1 MTSDTQLRRVAG
13 GERPIEALLAV
24 ETVKRAI
31 VVGPPL
37 VLLFAVLRGW
47 SGAVASLLGVLTVV
61 GYFLFTGWLLS
72 AAARISLA
80 VYQGAALIG
89 FFVRLGLIT
98 VTLLGLANLFEID
111 RPALGISVVAAYAIL
126 LGWESVAVAHER
138 ERELDWNS

>member
-1 MTSDTQLRRVAG
+1 MTSDTGVRRVAG

-31 VVGPPL
+31 VVAPPL
-37 VLLFAVLRGW
+37 VLLFAVLRGAD
-47 SGAVASLLGVLTVV
+47 GAVASLLGVATVV
-61 GYFLFTGWLLS
+61 VYLLFTGWLLS

-111 RPALGISVVAAYAIL
+111 RPALGISVVVSYAL
-126 LGWESVAVAHER
+126 LLAWESVVVARER
-138 ERELDWNS
+138 ERELDWNR

>member
-1 MTSDTQLRRVAG
+1 LTSEVRQIAG

-37 VLLFAVLRGW
+37 VLAFAVFRGW
-47 SGAVASLLGVLTVV
+47 DGAIASLLGVATVV

-80 VYQGAALIG
+80 VYQGAALFG

-98 VTLLGLANLFEID
+98 VSLLGLASLFEID
-111 RPALGISVVAAYAIL
+111 RPALGISVVVAYALL
-126 LGWESVAVAHER
+126 LGWESVAIAHER
-138 ERELDWNS
+138 ERELDWNN

>member
-1 MTSDTQLRRVAG
+1 MTSDTELRDVAG

-24 ETVKRAI
+24 ETVKRVI
-31 VVGPPL
+31 VIGPPL

-47 SGAVASLLGVLTVV
+47 DGAVASLLGMATVV

-80 VYQGAALIG
+80 VYQGAALFG

-98 VTLLGLANLFEID
+98 VTLLGLASLFEID
-111 RPALGISVVAAYAIL
+111 RPALGISVVVAYALL
-126 LGWESVAVAHER
+126 LGWESVAVAQER

>member
-1 MTSDTQLRRVAG
+1 MTGDTQFRRVAG

-31 VVGPPL
+31 AVGPPL

-61 GYFLFTGWLLS
+61 GYLLFTGWLLS

-111 RPALGISVVAAYAIL
+111 RPALGISVVAVYAIL
-126 LGWESVAVAHER
+126 LGWESVAVARDR
-138 ERELDWNS
+138 ERELDWNR

>member
-1 MTSDTQLRRVAG
+1 MTSDTQMRRVAG
-13 GERPIEALLAV
+13 GERPIEALLAI

-37 VLLFAVLRGW
+37 VLLFGLVRGW
-47 SGAVASLLGVLTVV
+47 DGAVASALGVVTVV
-61 GYFLFTGWLLS
+61 AYFLFTGWLLS

-98 VTLLGLANLFEID
+98 VTLLALANLFEID
-111 RPALGISVVAAYAIL
+111 RRALGISVVVAYAVL
-126 LGWESVAVAHER
+126 LAWESVAVVRER
-138 ERELDWNS
+138 ERDLDWNK

>member
-1 MTSDTQLRRVAG
+1 MSSEVRQIAG

-37 VLLFAVLRGW
+37 VLLFAVLRGGD
-47 SGAVASLLGVLTVV
+47 GAIASLLGIATVV

-72 AAARISLA
+72 AAARVSLA
-80 VYQGAALIG
+80 VYQAAALFG

-98 VTLLGLANLFEID
+98 VTLLGLASLFEID
-111 RPALGISVVAAYAIL
+111 RPALGISVVVTYALL
-126 LGWESVAVAHER
+126 LGWESFAVAQER

>member
-1 MTSDTQLRRVAG
+1 VTSDTQFRRVAG

-37 VLLFAVLRGW
+37 VLLFAVLRGAD
-47 SGAVASLLGVLTVV
+47 GAIASALGVVTVV

-72 AAARISLA
+72 VAARISLA
-80 VYQGAALIG
+80 VYQGAALFG

-98 VTLLGLANLFEID
+98 VTLLGLANVFEID
-111 RPALGISVVAAYAIL
+111 RRALGLSVVVAYAIL
-126 LGWESVAVAHER
+126 LAWESVAVARDR
-138 ERELDWNS
+138 ERELDWNR